1 MRKRP
6 YRQHGGVLEA
16 HGLPSVGSQRQA
28 KVMDNARLNANQSVI
43 PVNTMERREFT
54 ASLVAGGIA
63 GMCVD
68 LTLFPLDTIKTRLQ
82 SPQGFARAGGLRGI
96 YAGVPSAAVGSFPN
110 GGLLDPR
117 AHRGGEAAS
126 TGRPVLRHA
135 AGAAADSTP
144 GGLLGLVPR
153 LREHRA
159 QRDPLLPGAV
169 SSLGVPQ
176 EPLVTEA
183 GSHAVFL
190 ASCSM
195 WSVCRCGGLYAALE
209 MGAGGEGARGKR
221 KARSLQF
228 TGSTFLQNSSQ
239 VASVSTGFLVCNK
252 RPRQGEALLY
262 KLTACVFIH
271 PAFSLGGLWDRA
283 SQLSDQQCSGAWGC
297 FSTAVITLGLRD
309 SPDERS
315 RITAGVGGADT
326 GPRGPSA
333 WWIWK
338 PSKTVDTMFKAGAL
352 TPHTHIQYVYMVGA
366 LTPRTHIQYSY
377 SVHLHGGGPYP
388 TYSYLIL
395 IFSTFTWRGPL
406 PRVLIFSTHIQY
418 VYTAGALTPRTHI
431 QYVYTAGALTLRTH
445 IQYVYTAGALT
456 PRTYIQYVYTAGAH

>member
-1 MRKRP
+1 
-6 YRQHGGVLEA
+6 
-16 HGLPSVGSQRQA
+16 
-28 KVMDNARLNANQSVI
+28 MDNARLNANQSVI

-195 WSVCRCGGLYAALE
+195 WSVCR
-209 MGAGGEGARGKR
+209 
-221 KARSLQF
+221 
-228 TGSTFLQNSSQ
+228 
-239 VASVSTGFLVCNK
+239 
-252 RPRQGEALLY
+252 
-262 KLTACVFIH
+262 
-271 PAFSLGGLWDRA
+271 
-283 SQLSDQQCSGAWGC
+283 
-297 FSTAVITLGLRD
+297 
-309 SPDERS
+309 
-315 RITAGVGGADT
+315 
-326 GPRGPSA
+326 
-333 WWIWK
+333 
-338 PSKTVDTMFKAGAL
+338 
-352 TPHTHIQYVYMVGA
+352 
-366 LTPRTHIQYSY
+366 
-377 SVHLHGGGPYP
+377 GGGCVRHDATRRSEDQNNAGQGRDEHSEWKHPP
-388 TYSYLIL
+388 GPV
-395 IFSTFTWRGPL
+395 RGLEETGAPWPVCWQPPPDGL
-406 PRVLIFSTHIQY
+406 HQHRGVHIP
-418 VYTAGALTPRTHI
+418 GGIR
-431 QYVYTAGALTLRTH
+431 
-445 IQYVYTAGALT
+445 
-456 PRTYIQYVYTAGAH
+456 